1 MSRKT
6 DQGKVHSQAGATGS
20 RATGRRG
27 GDALQLRGGGTGG
40 GGKTRGGAQAP
51 EPGQLSQGGRPPK
64 SAEQRNAALGR
75 GRSGTTSGGG
85 RASARTRTI
94 KQEK

>member
-1 MSRKT
+1 MARK
-6 DQGKVHSQAGATGS
+6 GEQAKAGSETETTGS

-27 GDALQLRGGGTGG
+27 RDALQVRGGGTGG
-40 GGKTRGGAQAP
+40 GGKTRGGAQVPAA
-51 EPGQLSQGGRPPK
+51 GQESQGGRPAK
-64 SAEQRNAALGR
+64 STGKLAAKGR

-85 RASARTRTI
+85 RTSARTRTI